1 MADGKDPGKDCVQ
14 EMMKALSLFF
24 TRSSSRPRRP
34 IRSKSIGR
42 IQGGR
47 VAKRGIVKGYKGLT
61 GKKVARKGVKVINNK
76 TKGKRKKTLPVS
88 RETLDKEIET
98 FMKSR

>member
-1 MADGKDPGKDCVQ
+1 MV
-14 EMMKALSLFF
+14 
-24 TRSSSRPRRP
+24 
-34 IRSKSIGR
+34 
-42 IQGGR
+42 
-47 VAKRGIVKGYKGLT
+47 KRGIVKGYKGLT

-76 TKGKRKKTLPVS
+76 TNGKRKKTLPVS

>member
-1 MADGKDPGKDCVQ
+1 MCSKSDEGIIVI
-14 EMMKALSLFF
+14 F